1 MFIYNLQEKAK
12 SLQSEYDNLSSR
24 IEHSGLKGTI
34 REDVLKKYLKELLP
48 KKYEVTSGCIV
59 DCSEKQSKQQDFI
72 IFDNFNSPSFVESEK
87 EQIVPIESVYA
98 TVEIKSNLTIEELK
112 KAIINIDSVHELE
125 KTKSTVPQLFSSP
138 TRAPLSMIFSYTSD
152 TSLENI
158 AKNLDE
164 LNENIEYKNRV
175 SIICI
180 LDKGLI
186 FGVDKNGFTN
196 ILLSPNENTIYTT
209 HEDKIEN
216 NLYLYYLL
224 MISGL
229 NSIWLPPVNLMAYAE
244 KIHKADFSHTLSNNR
259 KVPDDAYFDVGNG
272 MRINIKKARDIAKT
286 IPPKI
291 QKFSEGN
298 MSKEE
303 LREYIIDVLLK
314 LPLNEIIMNKK
325 NKLPEY
331 IEFFDEKIALKE
343 LKKIENNE
351 DDSEKILDKIYNIY
365 KKKLNNNK

>member
-158 AKNLDE
+158 AKKLDE
-164 LNENIEYKNRV
+164 LNERFTASV
-175 SIICI
+175 SKA
-180 LDKGLI
+180 LNEKLKENPDKVLG
-186 FGVDKNGFTN
+186 DKNGSKMPQF
-196 ILLSPNENTIYTT
+196 
-209 HEDKIEN
+209 
-216 NLYLYYLL
+216 
-224 MISGL
+224 
-229 NSIWLPPVNLMAYAE
+229 
-244 KIHKADFSHTLSNNR
+244 DFHFQSVKPTGG
-259 KVPDDAYFDVGNG
+259 K
-272 MRINIKKARDIAKT
+272 
-286 IPPKI
+286 
-291 QKFSEGN
+291 
-298 MSKEE
+298 
-303 LREYIIDVLLK
+303 
-314 LPLNEIIMNKK
+314 
-325 NKLPEY
+325 
-331 IEFFDEKIALKE
+331 
-343 LKKIENNE
+343 
-351 DDSEKILDKIYNIY
+351 
-365 KKKLNNNK
+365 